1 MEHPISLCQRC
12 RVLQFNE
19 QDYGTVENESL
30 GNCTVVFDHFDD
42 EDYYEDD
49 PFYEDDQDIRRQEIS
64 LDYQLLDKFPD
75 FWFLRHPLH
84 LDVIVSIVCNGS
96 KACIRDKGNTV
107 SRNLD
112 RGILYQPSLATPRH
126 EIIGSLR
133 TPLDDEESIAPS
145 WSWVSNP
152 NPVKWGGETNNFDPL
167 FMCQSKIASINMK
180 TNLNPY
186 GQYVA
191 DVRFDWTHDS
201 SEAQT
206 HSTEKEKDIL
216 NMLSMVL
223 ILRYDGEEEDFMMG
237 LLVLPTNMPSVYR
250 RSGLFSCENGQEFW
264 YNIDTPIV
272 ALV

>member
-1 MEHPISLCQRC
+1 MHGGKISL
-12 RVLQFNE
+12 
-19 QDYGTVENESL
+19 S
-30 GNCTVVFDHFDD
+30 VFLH
-42 EDYYEDD
+42 
-49 PFYEDDQDIRRQEIS
+49 PTRQ
-64 LDYQLLDKFPD
+64 
-75 FWFLRHPLH
+75 
-84 LDVIVSIVCNGS
+84 IVSIVCNGS

-186 GQYVA
+186 GQVQKGSNIS
-191 DVRFDWTHDS
+191 HCS
-201 SEAQT
+201 
-206 HSTEKEKDIL
+206 
-216 NMLSMVL
+216 LSFTL
-223 ILRYDGEEEDFMMG
+223 QFLR
-237 LLVLPTNMPSVYR
+237 P
-250 RSGLFSCENGQEFW
+250 
-264 YNIDTPIV
+264 
-272 ALV
+272 